1 MNAFR
6 QYSRRGAAS
15 FVTLLLAAL
24 FLPRPARCWGNNAQ
38 RLVVNHAVDTLPYEL
53 RPFFEANRNFLIQHV
68 NDPLNQLDKHP
79 NERQSH
85 FIELDRYGKFPFEA
99 LPRTYKAALSKYSKS
114 KIQSNGVLPWQ
125 IGVYSQKLTE
135 DLRNGRWDDAKMDAA
150 FLADYVAEA
159 HDPFNTT
166 ENFDGKLTGQSGVND
181 RFNTILIDRYGS
193 FFPISPHDASFVT
206 DPTDFAFDMC
216 LNAHSQVE
224 SILLA
229 DRNAK
234 RGLSSY
240 TDEYYDRFYNLAAGA
255 LIRQLSEA
263 ATDVGSYWLTAWTNA
278 GKPVLPVKSNQ

>member
-1 MNAFR
+1 MN
-6 QYSRRGAAS
+6 SRREHHSGVCGVA
-15 FVTLLLAAL
+15 LLLVVGL
-24 FLPRPARCWGNNAQ
+24 LLPCRILAWGNNAQ
-38 RLVVNHAVDTLPYEL
+38 RLIVNHAVDTLPYEL
-53 RPFFEANRNFLIQHV
+53 RPFFEANRDFLIQHV
-68 NDPLNQLDKHP
+68 NDTLNQLDKHP
-79 NERQSH
+79 NERQNH
-85 FIELDRYGKFPFEA
+85 FIELDRYGKFPFDA
-99 LPRTYKAALSKYSKS
+99 LPRSYKAALSKYSKS
-114 KIQSNGVLPWQ
+114 KIESTGLLPWE

-135 DLRNGRWDDAKMDAA
+135 DMRNGRWDEAKLDAA

-193 FFPISPHDASFVT
+193 FFPLNPHDAFFVS

-216 LNAHSQVE
+216 LNGHSMVE

-240 TDEYYDRFYNLAAGA
+240 TDEYYDRFYNLTAGS
-255 LIRQLSEA
+255 LIRQLSDA

-278 GKPVLPVKSNQ
+278 GKPPLPH